1 MSFSFSI
8 LSTKLKLLRCLF
20 LSLAYKENNNSRDY
34 KQQTLHDFVLVA
46 WRKMQENKPGKA
58 AHS

>member
-46 WRKMQENKPGKA
+46 WRKMQENKPSKA

>member
-8 LSTKLKLLRCLF
+8 LSTKLKLLKYLF
-20 LSLAYKENNNSRDY
+20 LPLAYEENNSRDC
-34 KQQTLHDFVLVA
+34 KQQTLHDFVLVE
-46 WRKMQENKPGKA
+46 WRKIQENKPSKA